1 MILAKFASLRKTY
14 NYILI
19 TIVPRIQY
27 IIPKLDQNNVIRLK
41 YTAHAAVWVK
51 TNRTQW
57 SNSTV
62 QSSQLSWVGQ
72 YK

>member
-1 MILAKFASLRKTY
+1 M
-14 NYILI
+14 
-19 TIVPRIQY
+19 PRIQY

-41 YTAHAAVWVK
+41 DTAHAAVWVK

-72 YK
+72 YKMCVQYDFKFTSIFVVKQN